1 MNEDSK
7 KEVDE
12 TKDNKKIES
21 EILKVFTNNVEC
33 NTELLIKTF
42 DILNKI
48 HRRDVIKDGVT
59 FSIFISLLII
69 LYLF

>member
-1 MNEDSK
+1 MNEDNK

-48 HRRDVIKDGVT
+48 HRRDIIKDGVT
-59 FSIFISLLII
+59 FGIFILLLII